1 MQILIFFSILLC
13 LATYGVASLLVSNE
27 DLINNYGHISPVKL
41 WAFIDEGIFGLL
53 DDDENQHLSRANEI
67 DSEQIESR
75 SNIER
80 RLAADL
86 LSEKA
91 FYIVKRDTIQQIEEG
106 LVRGNLDSFESH
118 NEEAG

>member
-91 FYIVKRDTIQQIEEG
+91 FYTVKRDTIQQIEEG